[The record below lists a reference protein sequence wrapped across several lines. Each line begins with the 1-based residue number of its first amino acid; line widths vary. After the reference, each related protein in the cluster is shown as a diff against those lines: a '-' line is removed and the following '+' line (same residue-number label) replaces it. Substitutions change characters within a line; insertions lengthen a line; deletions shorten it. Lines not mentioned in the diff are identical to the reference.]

1 MSDPTEAARGEVT
14 EAVASPM
21 LASTAAGTG
30 FRRPP
35 PLPVEVR
42 IPPWLAFA
50 PAGFW
55 ARAAYVACGVG
66 LGLLW
71 AIPLFCWLRG
81 GLSEFYGEN
90 RTWGLTEW
98 VMLFIRVVCVP
109 VVETLL
115 GYGML
120 VALSAC
126 RIRASLQL
134 WVWAA
139 VWAWTH
145 YWYPGNALVVF
156 GPFVIFGS
164 CMIAYRR
171 RAAAEAIRMTAI
183 LHIAYNG
190 AGELLAL
197 LLRWALG

>member
-1 MSDPTEAARGEVT
+1 MSDPTEAASGEVT

-21 LASTAAGTG
+21 VASTAAGTG
-30 FRRPP
+30 CRRPP

-50 PAGFW
+50 PTGFFS
-55 ARAAYVACGVG
+55 RAAYVACGVV

-71 AIPLFCWLRG
+71 AIPLLCWLRG

-90 RTWGLTEW
+90 RTWGLIEW
-98 VMLFIRVVCVP
+98 IMLFNRVVFVP
-109 VVETLL
+109 VLETLA
-115 GYGML
+115 GYGLL

-126 RIRASLQL
+126 RVRAWLQL
-134 WVWAA
+134 WVSAA
-139 VWAWTH
+139 VWARMH

-156 GPFVIFGS
+156 GPFVIFGY

-171 RAAAEAIRMTAI
+171 RSAAEAMWMTAI
-183 LHIAYNG
+183 LHITYNG

-197 LLRWALG
+197 LLRWALA